1 MKKLL
6 FFMSVIMMAVMI
18 SCSGGN
24 SDPKSIHEKISNGSS
39 LSQSDYSV
47 MIDYIAEAGKKT
59 MDAFNGESYE
69 DFDRTRNDINKD
81 YPYLQEFTEELEK
94 AAANDKL
101 NSDCQKKLDKINE
114 EFYNTL

>member
-1 MKKLL
+1 MT
-6 FFMSVIMMAVMI
+6 VIMMAVMI
-18 SCSGGN
+18 SCSGGS
-24 SDPKSIHEKISNGSS
+24 SDPKSIHEKIANGTK
-39 LSQSDYSV
+39 LSQDDYNV

-69 DFDRTRNDINKD
+69 DIDRSMNDINKD

-114 EFYNTL
+114 EFYKEFYNM